1 MIQNTNFT
9 YNGLLNI
16 LNSFAQAHIDVRRF
30 VAEDVDQMS
39 EITSKEELFPMMF
52 VAPINNIY
60 DWQINQYEVRIYVYD
75 RLLKDRSNIN
85 DIRSKTNQIL
95 NDLDVWLRKESQ
107 LPIEVTNISIAYPF
121 SSELMT
127 DVTGW
132 YFDVVIDIPSYET
145 CKIPFLNG
153 PVISGFTC
161 DVVYTNDYLT
171 CQELVDC
178 PIIQDIQND
187 IINIENI
194 LPTKNTRLFSQT
206 GDSVTIVNT
215 DVETSIIDG
224 GVGSLNVPANAIQIG
239 DSFRLVMGGI
249 ISNHNNEDIKIKL
262 KSGSVILADSNFQT
276 LTQHTNDVF
285 KLEIDFTIRNIGTT
299 GTASIIT
306 LGGFQTIKKN
316 TANITGFGF
325 EFINNTTFDTTISNV
340 LDITVEW
347 NNANNGNSI
356 KSQIFTITKTY

>member
-85 DIRSKTNQIL
+85 DIRSKTSQIL
-95 NDLDVWLRKESQ
+95 SDLDVWLRKESE
-107 LPIEVTNISIAYPF
+107 LPIEISSISIAYPF

-145 CKIPFLNG
+145 CKIPFLNA

-171 CQELVDC
+171 CQDLVDC
-178 PIIQDIQND
+178 PIIQDIQSD
-187 IINIENI
+187 IVNIENI
-194 LPTKNTRLFSQT
+194 LSGLTPDNFYTTGATLSGTTIFFDRNDLLNAYSVDISPALPNPSDYDELSELEDVKITGTTKGGSSLTYNTST
-206 GDSVTIVNT
+206 GFWEDKPITWTVELIDALTVDVYAPYNLSIDTIINVLNSPSITIQDDGVSYTLGNT
-215 DVETSIIDG
+215 IS
-224 GVGSLNVPANAIQIG
+224 VGS
-239 DSFRLVMGGI
+239 
-249 ISNHNNEDIKIKL
+249 KI
-262 KSGSVILADSNFQT
+262 
-276 LTQHTNDVF
+276 
-285 KLEIDFTIRNIGTT
+285 TI
-299 GTASIIT
+299 TASVAGVINLIINK
-306 LGGFQTIKKN
+306 L
-316 TANITGFGF
+316 
-325 EFINNTTFDTTISNV
+325 
-340 LDITVEW
+340 
-347 NNANNGNSI
+347 
-356 KSQIFTITKTY
+356 